1 MSFWETQLNG
11 LVGVTIE
18 TLVGFLTITP
28 KRSFAEFSDFC
39 SITEAHSSQ
48 VQVTEYPIEGGL
60 TGNDDVIKSPDVLTW
75 ELAFGQESN
84 PEQTYAKLHELLV
97 SKETFDASTGLKTY
111 RNMKLLSLSCSQ
123 DSHSGRILRCQLT
136 MREVLITSAIQTLLP
151 SAEQQANPAL
161 TQSTAQTGKKQ
172 LQESKVPESDLYK
185 IFN

>member
-11 LVGVTIE
+11 LVGVAIE
-18 TLVGFLTITP
+18 TLAGFLTITP

-97 SKETFDASTGLKTY
+97 SKETFDASTG
-111 RNMKLLSLSCSQ
+111 
-123 DSHSGRILRCQLT
+123 QLVW
-136 MREVLITSAIQTLLP
+136 EA
-151 SAEQQANPAL
+151 
-161 TQSTAQTGKKQ
+161 
-172 LQESKVPESDLYK
+172 
-185 IFN
+185 